1 MNQNNNQQHYNQM
14 PKPNNQTNNAAS
26 GGASGLSDLQKAQ
39 VGPKSSLTEMCKK
52 TGLTVVFKGVVD
64 GE

>member
-1 MNQNNNQQHYNQM
+1 M
-14 PKPNNQTNNAAS
+14 
-26 GGASGLSDLQKAQ
+26 SDLQKAQ

-52 TGLTVVFKGVVD
+52 TGMTVIFKGVID